1 MYLTRNPK
9 PETLNPELGQERQ
22 YIFTSLL
29 RPSMHSLTLLS
40 PAAFTVLLSRSEP
53 DCAQRLT
60 APVEHSEIVTV
71 ALPADA
77 GTEKKF
83 LAFPPDGEFE
93 LWLLTE
99 SKEEKGLHVMAA
111 GPEQAAP
118 AMPTEAAGNGNP
130 VTVQ

>member
-1 MYLTRNPK
+1 MHSSMT
-9 PETLNPELGQERQ
+9 
-22 YIFTSLL
+22 LL
-29 RPSMHSLTLLS
+29 RPGVHSTSLHSLTHLCLHSLTHLS
-40 PAAFTVLLSRSEP
+40 PAAYTVLLSRSEP
-53 DCAQRLT
+53 ECAQRLP

-71 ALPADA
+71 PLPADA
-77 GTEKKF
+77 GTGKKF

-118 AMPTEAAGNGNP
+118 AMPTEAAGNGNRVTR

>member
-1 MYLTRNPK
+1 MT
-9 PETLNPELGQERQ
+9 
-22 YIFTSLL
+22 LL
-29 RPSMHSLTLLS
+29 RPGVHSTSLHSLTHLCLHSLTHLS
-40 PAAFTVLLSRSEP
+40 PAAYTVLLSRSEP
-53 DCAQRLT
+53 ECAQRLP

-71 ALPADA
+71 PLPADA
-77 GTEKKF
+77 GTGKKF

-118 AMPTEAAGNGNP
+118 AMPTEAAGNGNRVTR